1 MAKIVWLDLETS
13 GKDPKQCGIL
23 EIGAIMEIDGK
34 QVDTFHGYVR
44 PADFLTIEEEALGV
58 NGIDREA
65 IAAFPEERTALA
77 AFQAWLG
84 KYIDKYDRS
93 DKALI
98 GGFNVHFDIDFLMA
112 FWNRQ
117 GDKYFGSW
125 FMYHPVDLRAFAAYE
140 LRDRW
145 ASMPNGKLMTVT
157 RVILG
162 GDAVDAILA
171 TEGKAHSALADITAT
186 REAFHAIMRNRT

>member
-13 GKDPKQCGIL
+13 GKDPRQCGIL
-23 EIGAIMEIDGK
+23 EIGAIMEIDGEK
-34 QVDTFHGYVR
+34 VDTFQAFVR
-44 PADFLTIEEEALGV
+44 PDDFLIIDAEALAV
-58 NGIDREA
+58 NGIERED
-65 IAAFPEERTALA
+65 IAAFPEERLVLA
-77 AFQAWLG
+77 SFQAWLS
-84 KYIDKYDRS
+84 KYINKYDRA

-145 ASMPNGKLMTVT
+145 ASLPNGKLMTVT
-157 RVILG
+157 RAILG
-162 GDAVDAILA
+162 DARVEAILSA
-171 TEGKAHSALADITAT
+171 EGKAHSALADVTAA
-186 REAFHAIMRNRT
+186 REAFNVIMRER